1 MDYPIW
7 TLFIYIYLSST
18 YINRLRYIL
27 LLTFILS
34 LTTTIISQLYSV
46 FSVSVFLSIYIG
58 SFPAESRYQ
67 TCVSR
72 QLRKLLYD
80 LIYFFNIVN
89 PNVPMSPLGN
99 TSKLFTV
106 HITDSSLY

>member
-1 MDYPIW
+1 M
-7 TLFIYIYLSST
+7 
-18 YINRLRYIL
+18 IL
-27 LLTFILS
+27 AMF
-34 LTTTIISQLYSV
+34 
-46 FSVSVFLSIYIG
+46 VSRCG
-58 SFPAESRYQ
+58 NDQTEMMNKAESRYQ

-106 HITDSSLY
+106 HINDSSLY